1 MRTAIVKQINTIA
14 ELTDRVYQAFL
25 APDDLTTPY
34 ATVKMTEELPANE
47 NFLGSVKGFQ
57 VFIYSGPDDFVD
69 LDVLEIKVRN
79 KLDHVFLTYD
89 TGPPIAK
96 LQTLYVQTIEDQ
108 RDDDR
113 DLNFIRVDFE
123 YFLTRPGN

>member
-1 MRTAIVKQINTIA
+1 MRTAIVEQINTIA
-14 ELTDRVYQAFL
+14 ELAGRVYQAFE

-34 ATVKMTEELPANE
+34 ATVKMLEELPVSE
-47 NFLGSVKGFQ
+47 NFLGSNKGFQ

-79 KLDHVFLTYD
+79 KLDKVFLTYSV
-89 TGPPIAK
+89 GPPIAK
-96 LQTLYVQTIEDQ
+96 LRTLYVQTIEDQ

-113 DLNFIRVDFE
+113 DLNFIRVDFQ
-123 YFLTRPGN
+123 YYLTRPGN

>member
-1 MRTAIVKQINTIA
+1 MRTAIVTQINTIA
-14 ELTDRVYQAFL
+14 ELTGRVYQAFL

-34 ATVKMTEELPANE
+34 ATVKMTEELQANE
-47 NFLGSVKGFQ
+47 NFLGSSKSFQ

-89 TGPPIAK
+89 AGPPIAK

-113 DLNFIRVDFE
+113 DLNFIRVDFN
-123 YFLTRPGN
+123 YYLTRPGN

>member
-1 MRTAIVKQINTIA
+1 MRTAIIIQIATLVEFGN
-14 ELTDRVYQAFL
+14 RVYQAFK
-25 APDDLTTPY
+25 APDDETTPFC
-34 ATVKMTEELPANE
+34 TVKMGEETPVNE
-47 NFLGSVKGFQ
+47 NPLGSNKGFQ

-79 KLDHVFLTYD
+79 KLDKVFLTYD
-89 TGPPIAK
+89 TGPPIAR
-96 LQTLYVQTIEDQ
+96 LQTLYVQTIQDQ

-113 DLNFIRVDFE
+113 DLDFIRVDFE

>member
-1 MRTAIVKQINTIA
+1 MRTAIVEQINTIA
-14 ELTDRVYQAFL
+14 ELAGRVYQAFL

-34 ATVKMTEELPANE
+34 ATVKMLEELPVSE
-47 NFLGSVKGFQ
+47 NFLGSNKGFQ

-79 KLDHVFLTYD
+79 KLDHVFLTYSV
-89 TGPPIAK
+89 GPPVKK
-96 LQTLYVQTIEDQ
+96 LQTLYVQTIQDQ